1 MISDIKNT
9 KLVEQWDKPGH
20 WLTSY
25 PSLNHWAEDFRHP
38 QYEKA
43 FLENCEKPL
52 HVYVHVPFC
61 PKLCWYCVCNLK
73 ITSDRKEIQFFLDH
87 LLKEIDN
94 LRRFYEQNGKTPDIQ
109 EIHFGGGTPSH
120 LDRSQF
126 ASLCDKLRSLYNGRL
141 REVAM
146 EVDPRT
152 VNEADLCFYASEG
165 VTRISF
171 GIQDFNDRVQKAI
184 NREQPPEMIEGLLTS
199 EVTDCLS
206 VNFDLL
212 YGLPFQTRETIHETL
227 ETVKKFSPD
236 RITVLKYCHA
246 PEVRKHMKLINVSD
260 LPPPEEL
267 PLMFL
272 DIAEYLVNE
281 GYIWVGLDHF
291 AKPWDSLA
299 MNPVVRTFNGFK
311 PGPVKDMIGLG
322 PTSTHAIGNCYAQNH
337 YDLNNYY
344 NAVNRGE
351 FPIERGYLL
360 TKEDEIRREAI
371 FSLLCSRDLSDGA
384 RFLLRNLCKEF
395 DNKDV
400 APEHMKIAQKTITRR
415 AVA

>member
-1 MISDIKNT
+1 MR
-9 KLVEQWDKPGH
+9 E
-20 WLTSY
+20 
-25 PSLNHWAEDFRHP
+25 
-38 QYEKA
+38 
-43 FLENCEKPL
+43 FLEHCEKPL
-52 HVYVHVPFC
+52 HVYLHIPFC
-61 PKLCWYCVCNLK
+61 KKLCHYCICN
-73 ITSDRKEIQFFLDH
+73 IVVTNDRSKIQFFLDH

-94 LRRFYEQNGKTPDIQ
+94 LKAFYERHGKTPRIE

-120 LDRSQF
+120 LDRAQF
-126 ASLCDKLRSLYNGRL
+126 SSLRDKLGSLDHSRP

-146 EVDPRT
+146 EIDPRT
-152 VNEADLCFYASEG
+152 VNEADLLFYASQG

-184 NREQPPEMIEGLLTS
+184 NREQPPELIEGLLTS
-199 EVTDCLS
+199 EVTSRLS

-212 YGLPFQTRETIHETL
+212 YGLPFQSRKTIRETL

-246 PEVRKHMKLINVSD
+246 PELRKHMKLINVSD
-260 LPPPEEL
+260 LPPQEEL

-272 DIAEYLVNE
+272 DIAEYLVDE
-281 GYIWVGLDHF
+281 GYVWIGLDHF
-291 AKPWDSLA
+291 AKPWDSLS

-322 PTSTHAIGNCYAQNH
+322 PTSTHSIGNCYAQNH

-360 TKEDEIRREAI
+360 TQEDEIRREAI
-371 FSLLCSRDLSDGA
+371 FSLLCARDLSDGA

-395 DNKDV
+395 DNKDTE
-400 APEHMKIAQKTITRR
+400 PEHMRIAQKTITRR